1 MDLPK
6 MLETTKPKDTACLIN
21 TYFNKLY
28 SHFAYRVT
36 SKSPYLTNDLSEA
49 ETPNET
55 ATFHFNIAA
64 DLFSSPGN
72 AH

>member
-1 MDLPK
+1 MSD
-6 MLETTKPKDTACLIN
+6 N